1 MSSGSGCWKQ
11 IELMQQIMHRED
23 DLLLDEQHSHRTV
36 SREEA
41 QDILIDE
48 NNSDMSDLI
57 KTWWHKALDYN
68 V

>member
-1 MSSGSGCWKQ
+1 MISCF
-11 IELMQQIMHRED
+11 
-23 DLLLDEQHSHRTV
+23 DEHHSLRTV
-36 SREEA
+36 SREEEA

-48 NNSDMSDLI
+48 NNSDVSDLI

>member
-1 MSSGSGCWKQ
+1 
-11 IELMQQIMHRED
+11 MQQIMHRED

-48 NNSDMSDLI
+48 NNCGMSDLI